1 MALGIA
7 AVGRRNRQVVI
18 VVDMARSA
26 GDIRMAIRQQETRRT
41 VVKLRAQ
48 PAVEQM
54 AGFAGSGKLCADVV
68 RVCGLLVVIQMTG
81 LASRGK
87 PLELANGR
95 TLVAILALHGG
106 VGAEQGKT
114 ILVIADLFCGDLPA

>member
-48 PAVEQM
+48 PAVERM
-54 AGFAGSGKLCADVV
+54 AGFAGSGKLRADVV
-68 RVCGLLVVIQMTG
+68 RVGGLLVVIQMTG

-87 PLELANGR
+87 PLELADGR